1 MIRVQAEPI
10 EAGAMLDAFQSGRT
24 DIGAVVCFTGL
35 VRDASGGRD
44 VSILELDHYPGFTE
58 MMIAD
63 VEAEA
68 RRRWDLIDVL
78 IVHRHG
84 RMQPGETIV
93 LCAAAS
99 AHRRAAFEAADFMMD
114 ALKTEAPFWK
124 KESGPDGERW
134 IEPREQDHSDRAR
147 WRTPRP

>member
-1 MIRVQAEPI
+1 MIRVQSDPI
-10 EAGAMLDAFQSGRT
+10 DSGALLDRFQSGRT

-35 VRDASGGRD
+35 VRDASKGED
-44 VSILELDHYPGFTE
+44 VSALELDHYPGFTE
-58 MMIAD
+58 QRIEEI
-63 VEAEA
+63 EAEA
-68 RRRWDLIDVL
+68 RRRFDLIDVL

-114 ALKTEAPFWK
+114 ALKTDAPFWK
-124 KESGPDGERW
+124 KESGGAGERW
-134 IEPREQDHSDRAR
+134 IEPREQDHADRAR
-147 WRTPRP
+147 WTKAR